1 MESTARGWSSGCRN
15 SRNPLLQPTFVDV
28 GTSESSK
35 TPSRPLF
42 SPTCFLQT
50 PYKIVHALL
59 ISRPSAIE
67 YSLSADTSV
76 KLADLDGQIKEAVDG
91 RRDRRAAGRAGQP
104 EGGQDGRRGEGAAG
118 GADERNGRRED
129 AHKRKDFV
137 RSLAAYDAA
146 LGIATEAEAAGIEAA
161 RARRWRKYS
170 QVIFSKYPNIC
181 ITERPLSDLVLV
193 RVVVV
198 HRLHPSQRHV
208 LLVELRFTPGSTAG
222 NYIRRQRLGS

>member
-1 MESTARGWSSGCRN
+1 MDAAIAARQAELASLKVDKTAGEEKAR
-15 SRNPLLQPTFVDV
+15 LA
-28 GTSESSK
+28 
-35 TPSRPLF
+35 
-42 SPTCFLQT
+42 
-50 PYKIVHALL
+50 ALTN
-59 ISRPSAIE
+59 E
-67 YSLSADTSV
+67 TD
-76 KLADLDGQIKEAVDG
+76 
-91 RRDRRAAGRAGQP
+91 AG
-104 EGGQDGRRGEGAAG
+104 
-118 GADERNGRRED
+118 ED

-146 LGIATEAEAAGIEAA
+146 LGIATEAEAAGIAAA